1 MPRPFLTAR
10 WRHLAMLNWP
20 VEPALLQPFV
30 PRGTSIDL
38 FQGRCFVSL
47 VGFMFLDTRVRGWA
61 IPFHRDFEE
70 VNLRFYVKRDERR
83 GVVFLKELV
92 PRAAIAWVARTL
104 YGENYESCPMS
115 HAISAADPPAV
126 RYAWR
131 WRGREMSIELDPAGP
146 WAPLEGE
153 SEFIAEHYWGYAAR
167 KDGSTVEYRVEH
179 PRWRATA
186 AARATFKGDAGPL
199 YGERFAEALSRPP
212 ASAFLAEGSEVAVM
226 EGELLTPGRLA
237 T

>member
-1 MPRPFLTAR
+1 MTRPFLTAA
-10 WRHLAMLNWP
+10 WRNLAMLNWA
-20 VEPALLQPFV
+20 VKPALIEPFV

-38 FQGRCFVSL
+38 FQGRTFISL

-61 IPFHRDFEE
+61 IPFHRTFEE
-70 VNLRFYVKRDERR
+70 VNLRFYVKRGERR

-92 PRAAIAWVARTL
+92 PRAAIAWVARTV

-131 WRGREMSIELDPAGP
+131 HRGREFAIELDPSGP

-153 SEFIAEHYWGYAAR
+153 SAFIAEHYWGYAR
-167 KDGSTVEYRVEH
+167 RGDSTVEYEVTH
-179 PRWRATA
+179 PRWRATP
-186 AARATFKGDAGPL
+186 AARAVFTGDAREL
-199 YGERFAEALSRPP
+199 YGERFADILSRPP
-212 ASAFLAEGSEVAVM
+212 ASAFLAEGSEVEVM
-226 EGELLTPGRLA
+226 KGSA
-237 T
+237 IS